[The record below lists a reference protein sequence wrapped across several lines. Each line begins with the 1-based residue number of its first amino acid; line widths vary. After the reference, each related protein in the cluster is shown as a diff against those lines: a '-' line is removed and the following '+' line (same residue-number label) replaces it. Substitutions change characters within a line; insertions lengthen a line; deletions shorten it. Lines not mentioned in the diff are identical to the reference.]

1 MRRSR
6 IPQLR
11 NFALTPLDIAVRLD
25 GKTGRQDWTARLDRN
40 TGRQDW
46 TAILDG
52 KTGRQYWTARLDGKT
67 GPQYWTAR
75 LDGKTGPQYWTA
87 ILDGNT
93 GIDGEHDH
101 NILRQYILYS
111 RRRSN
116 LTAILSGVSA
126 RLCRCGMPALP
137 E

>member
-1 MRRSR
+1 MTDGNLNTKFAQLLRRSTRRSR

-25 GKTGRQDWTARLDRN
+25 IARLDIARLDGKTGHRKTGRQDWTARLD
-40 TGRQDW
+40 
-46 TAILDG
+46 I
-52 KTGRQYWTARLDGKT
+52 ARLDRK
-67 GPQYWTAR
+67 
-75 LDGKTGPQYWTA
+75 
-87 ILDGNT
+87 T
-93 GIDGEHDH
+93 GIDGEYED

-111 RRRSN
+111 LRRLS
-116 LTAILSGVSA
+116 LTAERSGLFFMLSSVSA